1 MGQIIVNNEVVLK
14 GGNVLIGN
22 MLANII
28 NQLTGEKST
37 ALCACSKW
45 IRRMN
50 DWGPDGCR
58 KNIDRIVKRLIFY
71 SRKHGWKFKSIPG
84 TNWVGRTL
92 AYTPGARQAAKQ
104 LVLHAIRKAEKQA
117 ASVPS
122 ETPPDL
128 PEVDAV
134 IPLGNGC
141 GWGDYEELRYA
152 LRSLETNL
160 IGLRNVFVVGGKPG
174 WLSSNAIHIPAEDIH
189 KRNKDANLLDKV
201 LMACLHPELSEWF
214 VRLSD
219 DQLIL
224 HPTKLADMRPLFG
237 NELNAPRSKND
248 KWYKRFINTQK
259 LLKKAGHE
267 TRNYDNHAPMPVE
280 KASFI
285 RIAKEYDYQKLPGC
299 TINTLYYNAYGKLQ
313 AVPAGTQAGFISGK
327 MDEDRVRKMMQR
339 FRYLGYTDKGLSEA
353 FKTVLQETFPS
364 PSRFEKPWK

>member
-1 MGQIIVNNEVVLK
+1 MSDCPFRLDSETNLWTCQQCGWVYPRQSEKPPRRNCPSAKKKSRGLGDTIAKITSAVGIK
-14 GGNVLIGN
+14 PCGGCKKRQKKLNKWFPYKDKDKQVIG
-22 MLANII
+22 
-28 NQLTGEKST
+28 T
-37 ALCACSKW
+37 
-45 IRRMN
+45 
-50 DWGPDGCR
+50 
-58 KNIDRIVKRLIFY
+58 
-71 SRKHGWKFKSIPG
+71 
-84 TNWVGRTL
+84 
-92 AYTPGARQAAKQ
+92 
-104 LVLHAIRKAEKQA
+104 
-117 ASVPS
+117 

-160 IGLRNVFVVGGKPG
+160 IGLRNVFVVGGKPE

-248 KWYKRFINTQK
+248 KWFKRFDNTQK
-259 LLKKAGHE
+259 LLKKAGYE

-280 KASFI
+280 KASFL

-313 AVPAGTQAGFISGK
+313 AVPTGTQAGIISGT
-327 MDEDRVRKMMQR
+327 MDEDKVRRMMQR

-353 FKTVLQETFPS
+353 FKTVLQETFPT
-364 PSRFEKPWK
+364 PSRFEKP